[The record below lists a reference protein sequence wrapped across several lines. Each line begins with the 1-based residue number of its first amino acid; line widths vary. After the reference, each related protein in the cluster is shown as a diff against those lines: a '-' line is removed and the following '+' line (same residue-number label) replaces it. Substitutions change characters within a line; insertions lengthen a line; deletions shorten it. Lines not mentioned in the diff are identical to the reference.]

1 MKIAPVEANTIQA
14 ATEGD
19 LHALHALL
27 AAIEPGIYNL
37 AVRMLGNREDAQDAS
52 QEILLKVTTHLGSF
66 RGEAAF
72 STWVYQVAKF
82 HLRSAIT
89 RSKESP
95 EVSLDALQGTL
106 QKGLDR
112 VQDTWQERALQPD
125 EKAAARE
132 MAISCT
138 QGMLMR
144 LDREHRLA
152 YLLDTVFDL
161 SSSEAAQVLEISAE
175 AYRKRVSRAKQAL
188 ETVGQTVCG
197 VVNPQ
202 AACRCEKQTQ
212 ALAQLQVR
220 SVPVRRTALM
230 LHAHERAQAER
241 TFEGIE
247 RMSDM
252 AAVMRAHPQW
262 QAPQEMRETIRAV
275 LTLHHPEGGAGVWQR
290 KIH

>member
-1 MKIAPVEANTIQA
+1 MKIATVDPETIQA
-14 ATEGD
+14 ATQGD
-19 LHALHALL
+19 LAALHALL
-27 AAIEPGIYNL
+27 TALEPGIYNL
-37 AVRMLGNREDAQDAS
+37 AVRMLSNREDAQDAA
-52 QEILLKVTTHLGSF
+52 QEILLKVITHLSSF

-72 STWVYQVAKF
+72 STWVYQVAKY
-82 HLRSAIT
+82 HLLSALT

-95 EVSLDALQGTL
+95 EISLDALQDTL
-106 QKGLDR
+106 QRGLEI
-112 VQDTWQERALQPD
+112 VKDTWQERALQPD

-161 SSSEAAQVLEISAE
+161 PSNEAAQVLEITAQ

-188 ETVGQTVCG
+188 QDVSQSVCG

-212 ALAQLQVR
+212 ALAQLQAQG
-220 SVPVRRTALM
+220 VPMRRMALTV
-230 LHAHERAQAER
+230 HAQERVQAER
-241 TFEGIE
+241 AFEGLA
-247 RMSDM
+247 RMSDI
-252 AAVMRAHPQW
+252 AAVLRAHPQW
-262 QAPQEMRETIRAV
+262 QAPEQLREAIRAV
-275 LTLHHPEGGAGVWQR
+275 LTVHHPQTGAGIWQR